1 MRLRPSALG
10 KRGRGAGEKRG
21 QGAYESDAEG
31 WQGSD
36 AEGWQGSDAEGRQG
50 SDAEGRQG
58 SEIERKQGREGR
70 EAMLGGARR
79 SPALRTQ
86 YLRRAT
92 MIGYL
97 AVDDPAGEQ

>member
-31 WQGSD
+31 W
-36 AEGWQGSDAEGRQG
+36 QG

>member
-21 QGAYESDAEG
+21 QGTYTSDAEG
-31 WQGSD
+31 W
-36 AEGWQGSDAEGRQG
+36 QG

-97 AVDDPAGEQ
+97 AVDDSAGVQ